1 MSESKKTGTFIVNI
15 MRQDNATWQG
25 ELTWADKNQKKN
37 FRSTLEL
44 IKMMDEALSDKK
56 KKKKVVEKSGVSCYT
71 L

>member
-1 MSESKKTGTFIVNI
+1 MKEMGNKVSESKKTGTFIVNI

-44 IKMMDEALSDKK
+44 IKMMDEALSDN
-56 KKKKVVEKSGVSCYT
+56 EK
-71 L
+71 

>member
-25 ELTWADKNQKKN
+25 ELTCADKNHKKN

-44 IKMMDEALSDKK
+44 IKMMDEALSDN
-56 KKKKVVEKSGVSCYT
+56 EK
-71 L
+71 

>member
-1 MSESKKTGTFIVNI
+1 MSESKKTGTSIVNI

-44 IKMMDEALSDKK
+44 IKMMDEALSDN
-56 KKKKVVEKSGVSCYT
+56 EK
-71 L
+71 